1 MRFTETEI
9 QLAAR
14 LRGAGLVWTPR
25 AGHYVFDIDGI
36 VRAPS
41 PFQAGVHL
49 ISSAN
54 AMERLA
60 GGADDLRE
68 KFAWLPTWD
77 DARSWCEERKVPRQ
91 KVVTALQNA
100 IENDLSDREAVYGL
114 ILETLERAA
123 EERP

>member
-1 MRFTETEI
+1 MRFSESEI

-14 LRGAGLVWTPR
+14 LRGAGLLWTPH

-49 ISSAN
+49 IASAN

-60 GGADDLRE
+60 GGEDALRE
-68 KFAWLPTWD
+68 RFAWLPTWD
-77 DARSWCEERKVPRQ
+77 DATSWFEENNVPR
-91 KVVTALQNA
+91 KAVVAALEGA
-100 IENDLSDREAVYGL
+100 IDKDLTDREAVYGL

-123 EERP
+123 EERA